1 MRNELRLTKDRENEF
16 NRIQQINE
24 EESENLKQKVQQC
37 QIQINQLKLNNKD
50 IEKKFGKNQIF
61 HIILYYIKTLF

>member
-24 EESENLKQKVQQC
+24 EENENLKQKVQQC

-61 HIILYYIKTLF
+61 YTILY